1 MFKLEDVLVK
11 VVLET
16 FVGEV
21 DAELLKA
28 VVFVIFKTK
37 NVEHSDGQDLG
48 EATRPTKYFILE
60 MMQRLKK
67 LSLLT
72 FVSAIQ
78 QNTKTVSVLCH
89 RTLVVSTRSL
99 MLSRAWLIL
108 KTIQSNRALY
118 SDFAMESRTVL
129 A

>member
-1 MFKLEDVLVK
+1 MFKLEDVLVE

-48 EATRPTKYFILE
+48 EATRATKYFILE

-72 FVSAIQ
+72 FVSTLY
-78 QNTKTVSVLCH
+78 TKTVSVLCH